1 MMKVWPGTWYMRQL
15 SWDCQHNSRL
25 HFKDATVGHI
35 IRSSSAFTGVQKN
48 YLEMPKALVH
58 FLQVSW
64 PFWVYCH
71 LHWKRQSCQCGSQ
84 ILSGGL
90 LQFGTR
96 VPHQKTCWCWGNA
109 AMLSKVLTDHTE
121 WETTLTRR
129 LGCVL
134 LLFLSRNLE
143 DLRLSERQ
151 SQWTSLNIM
160 QKPSEMPKCQRP
172 ENGCITS
179 FGNSKVSSA
188 QAHPMS
194 VGLGAGRR
202 CAGISIQAS
211 QPCYG
216 SGSCQFNLQVL
227 DVPGWTFHLKTCN
240 SKALSTSTPPSSL
253 WTGGALLTLS
263 R

>member
-1 MMKVWPGTWYMRQL
+1 
-15 SWDCQHNSRL
+15 
-25 HFKDATVGHI
+25 
-35 IRSSSAFTGVQKN
+35 
-48 YLEMPKALVH
+48 MPKALVH

-84 ILSGGL
+84 ILSGGF

-121 WETTLTRR
+121 WETTLTRP

-143 DLRLSERQ
+143 DLRLSERLE
-151 SQWTSLNIM
+151 SLWTSCKNL
-160 QKPSEMPKCQRP
+160 PKCRNANDLKTAASPASEIRKFLQPRGIP
-172 ENGCITS
+172 CLWDLALVEDVLA
-179 FGNSKVSSA
+179 FPSKPHNRA
-188 QAHPMS
+188 
-194 VGLGAGRR
+194 
-202 CAGISIQAS
+202 
-211 QPCYG
+211 YG

-227 DVPGWTFHLKTCN
+227 DVQGWTFHIKTCD

-253 WTGGALLTLS
+253 NRRSPSNAESLG
-263 R
+263 RP